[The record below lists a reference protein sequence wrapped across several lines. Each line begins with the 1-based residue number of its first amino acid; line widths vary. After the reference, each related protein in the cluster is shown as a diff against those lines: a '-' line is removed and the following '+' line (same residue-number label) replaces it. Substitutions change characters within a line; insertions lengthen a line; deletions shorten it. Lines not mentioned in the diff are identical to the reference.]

1 MLYVG
6 QSSVSYVSGENRPR
20 IFGSVLYEE
29 YGGDAIKLNMFTAD
43 IGKEYRDTLV
53 YQ

>member
-1 MLYVG
+1 MLYIG
-6 QSSVSYVSGENRPR
+6 QSSVSYLNDDKNRPR

-29 YGGDAIKLNMFTAD
+29 YGSDEIRLNMFIAD

-53 YQ
+53 Y